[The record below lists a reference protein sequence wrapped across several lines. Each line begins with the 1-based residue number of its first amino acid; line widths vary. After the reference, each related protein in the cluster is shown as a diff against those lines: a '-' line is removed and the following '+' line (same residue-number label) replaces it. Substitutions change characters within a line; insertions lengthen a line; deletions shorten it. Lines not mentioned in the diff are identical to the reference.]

1 MAQPNWE
8 RIEIGERGE
17 GVEKGRKKERE
28 KEKEHTDPSERRS
41 VSQCGVRKRERLQG
55 ESSH

>member
-1 MAQPNWE
+1 M
-8 RIEIGERGE
+8 
-17 GVEKGRKKERE
+17 

-55 ESSH
+55 ESSHSSLAIGSHHRPQQPQRLCFGLLLVT